1 MGKISVVAI
10 ERQYCSGGSEIG
22 RLVAEKL
29 GINCYD
35 REIIEM
41 AAERMGISFE
51 EVKKLEESVINP
63 LMTPISFRLRREK
76 ELDSFE
82 KVFAAE
88 TEIITEI
95 AKREPC
101 VIVGR
106 CAGYILKNVVPTL
119 KVYIYST
126 QESRKARAIDEHGID
141 PDDVESVLRR
151 YDKKRG
157 DFFNVNTQKNW
168 SSMLTY
174 DVCFNSSTLGTQG
187 CADAIVAMA
196 SAAKKK

>member
-1 MGKISVVAI
+1 MGKISVIAI

-29 GINCYD
+29 GIGCYD
-35 REIIEM
+35 REIINM
-41 AAERMGISFE
+41 AAARIGISAE
-51 EVKKLEESVINP
+51 KVRKMEESVINP
-63 LMTPISFRLRREK
+63 LKTPISFRIGRQDQ
-76 ELDSFE
+76 LDAFE

-88 TEIITEI
+88 TELITEI
-95 AKREPC
+95 AKQGPC

-119 KVYIYST
+119 KVYIYAN
-126 QESRKARAIDEHGID
+126 QESRMSRAIEEHGVS
-141 PDDVESVLRR
+141 PDDVEGVLRR

-157 DFFNVNTQKNW
+157 DFFNVNTRKNW

-174 DVCFNSSTLGTQG
+174 DVCLNSSVLGTEG
-187 CADAIVAMA
+187 CADTIVAMA
-196 SAAKKK
+196 KRK

>member
-1 MGKISVVAI
+1 MSKISVVAI
-10 ERQYCSGGSEIG
+10 ERQYCSGGSQIG

-29 GINCYD
+29 GVPCYD
-35 REIIEM
+35 REIIGM
-41 AAERMGISFE
+41 AAERMDISAD

-63 LMTPISFRLRREK
+63 LKTPISFRLRREK
-76 ELDSFE
+76 ELDAFE

-95 AKREPC
+95 AKKGPC

-119 KVYIYST
+119 KVYVYAT
-126 QESRKARAIDEHGID
+126 QESRMSRAMDEHGIAY
-141 PDDVESVLRR
+141 DDVEGLLKR

-168 SSMLTY
+168 SSMFTY
-174 DVCFNSSTLGTQG
+174 DVCLNSSTLGIEG
-187 CADAIVAMA
+187 CASAIAAMA
-196 SAAKKK
+196 KKG

>member
-1 MGKISVVAI
+1 MGKISVIAI

-22 RLVAEKL
+22 KLVADKL
-29 GINCYD
+29 GIGCYD
-35 REIIEM
+35 REIVNM
-41 AAERMGISFE
+41 AALRIGISADK
-51 EVKKLEESVINP
+51 VRKMEESLINP
-63 LMTPISFRLRREK
+63 LRTPISFRIGRQDQ
-76 ELDSFE
+76 LDAFE

-95 AKREPC
+95 AKQGPC

-126 QESRKARAIDEHGID
+126 QESRMERAMDEHGVAL
-141 PDDVESVLRR
+141 DDVEGVLKR

-174 DVCFNSSTLGTQG
+174 DVCLNSSALGTEG

-196 SAAKKK
+196 KRK

>member
-1 MGKISVVAI
+1 MEKISVVAI

-29 GINCYD
+29 GIPCYD

-41 AAERMGISFE
+41 AAKKMGISYD

-63 LMTPISFRLRREK
+63 LKTPISFRIKREK
-76 ELDSFE
+76 ELDAFE

-88 TEIITEI
+88 AEIITKI
-95 AKREPC
+95 AKKGPC

-106 CAGYILKNVVPTL
+106 CAGYILKNAVPTL
-119 KVYIYST
+119 KVYIYAT
-126 QESRKARAIDEHGID
+126 NESRTERAVDEHNI
-141 PDDVESVLRR
+141 PYKDVENTLKR
-151 YDKKRG
+151 YDKKRA
-157 DFFNVNTQKNW
+157 DFFNVNTRKNW

-174 DVCFNSSTLGTQG
+174 DVCFNSTTLGTEG
-187 CADAIVAMA
+187 CANAIAAMA
-196 SAAKKK
+196 RKNK